1 VAQIVGAR
9 KQNETTIKVVPDQDG
24 TVPLAKLREGL
35 LRSIQKISKATIA
48 YDNALQNQ
56 VMCGIGNFGVKLDWD
71 SDEVFTQSIRIVQ
84 YPDALSIVWDRELID
99 PTGADAKRVFVV
111 ENMTQKA
118 FAKKWPWATPS
129 DMMVDVALRG
139 DLRMNGWIAIDDV
152 RIVNYWRIRTRK
164 RTIALMND
172 GKVQDITGKSDDD
185 TLAKI
190 VQRSDGTPVMRE
202 VNQKYAEMYVC
213 SGLDILEGPYQLPI
227 DRVPVLRVPGWEV
240 CIGQWRHRWGL
251 IRFLKDPQKL
261 HNYFRSVWAEKVTQ
275 TPRAVWLASDT
286 AVAGREAAFR
296 NSHLSDDPLLIYSAE
311 AGQKPERVPPAQIE
325 EGLIGLAEA
334 ANQDIK
340 DVSNIHEA
348 NLGMPSNEI
357 SGAAITARQRVS
369 DTGSILYHD
378 NLDLAIEECGRVIN
392 QLIPSPMTRRAPSR
406 CWAMTAKKNWS
417 RSMMTV
423 TIHRLI

>member
-1 VAQIVGAR
+1 MLGDEAPGPTQGRNRPKPPDDFASESEFLMQMRQDFHDDIQYDRLNREAAIEDLRFMVGDQWDDAVRQRRDAARKPVLTVNRLPAFVAQIVGAR
-9 KQNETTIKVVPDQDG
+9 KQNETTIKVLPDQDG

-152 RIVNYWRIRTRK
+152 RIVNYWRIRKRK

-172 GKVQDITGKSDDD
+172 GSVQDITGIKMMIP
-185 TLAKI
+185 LAKH
-190 VQRSDGTPVMRE
+190 RS
-202 VNQKYAEMYVC
+202 A
-213 SGLDILEGPYQLPI
+213 L
-227 DRVPVLRVPGWEV
+227 
-240 CIGQWRHRWGL
+240 
-251 IRFLKDPQKL
+251 
-261 HNYFRSVWAEKVTQ
+261 
-275 TPRAVWLASDT
+275 
-286 AVAGREAAFR
+286 
-296 NSHLSDDPLLIYSAE
+296 
-311 AGQKPERVPPAQIE
+311 
-325 EGLIGLAEA
+325 
-334 ANQDIK
+334 
-340 DVSNIHEA
+340 
-348 NLGMPSNEI
+348 
-357 SGAAITARQRVS
+357 
-369 DTGSILYHD
+369 
-378 NLDLAIEECGRVIN
+378 
-392 QLIPSPMTRRAPSR
+392 
-406 CWAMTAKKNWS
+406 
-417 RSMMTV
+417 
-423 TIHRLI
+423 